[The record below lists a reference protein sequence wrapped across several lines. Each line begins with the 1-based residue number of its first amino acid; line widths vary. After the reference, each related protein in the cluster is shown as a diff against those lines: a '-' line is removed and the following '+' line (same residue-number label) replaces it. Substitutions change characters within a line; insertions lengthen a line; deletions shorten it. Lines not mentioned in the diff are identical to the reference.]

1 VKIEK
6 ENISLLKQI
15 VHISKENMEDYN
27 LAMFT
32 HAMDFFK
39 EHVSLKK
46 SIPKHFFISLLNDL
60 STKDLVTL
68 GNLLSKKFMKPK
80 RRLYATLGMRAW
92 MPQNFFKKVLNHLVN
107 RWMIRLAPKP
117 RCMIVENNNVL
128 RNDGRTKT

>member
-80 RRLYATLGMRAW
+80 R
-92 MPQNFFKKVLNHLVN
+92 
-107 RWMIRLAPKP
+107 
-117 RCMIVENNNVL
+117 
-128 RNDGRTKT
+128 